1 VPCYRFYC
9 GWAFIAPQARNLS
22 ARWHVC
28 RAVACDADPP
38 ILRQLPQNEVD
49 VGAWVAALAGGAF
62 FLSDDLRALPEE
74 RHGWGFSPERL
85 EVGLAGVSAVPES
98 VFPQVV
104 PTRLSNAFEDAI
116 AGTSKAQVPAVWR
129 SGFGYR
135 VAFNFGDDARTI
147 EGTELPRRSA
157 AVRP

>member
-1 VPCYRFYC
+1 
-9 GWAFIAPQARNLS
+9 
-22 ARWHVC
+22 
-28 RAVACDADPP
+28 
-38 ILRQLPQNEVD
+38 
-49 VGAWVAALAGGAF
+49 VAALAGGAF

-116 AGTSKAQVPAVWR
+116 AGTSTAQVPAVWR

-157 AVRP
+157 AVLP